1 MSQFTAKV
9 SRGQI
14 VIRDVDLPEGTA
26 VRVTVQPDTAPALFS
41 TEVERD
47 IRASLGLAD
56 RGETISGEEH
66 LVRILRVRFSILLC
80 ALMALAVPAHAEDV
94 ATYDTDGDAQ
104 LSGADPRVAALDEA
118 FAKAI
123 NLALI
128 DVVAPDVRSAKR
140 AELDREIVAHSRLW
154 VAKFTV
160 TKDTT
165 GDDRRQLKVTVRVD
179 RDKVRSKLAE
189 LNIAVMTAGEA
200 SKGRSVTILLRV
212 TDGASVR
219 ASYGATAEKEL
230 PGLGALASALRTG
243 GMSIKRAPASGPAA
257 KPTGDLPLDDNEADA
272 LGGDAKVELAAIA
285 GVTVGPPAIV
295 RGLPTT
301 AVLAVAHVRILER
314 RGRKVVGQ
322 GTASVAARGT
332 DPAVVAHAVEHALVG
347 ASLDVLPPARQAL
360 AQATGFSGD
369 DTPLGEPGVVL
380 VRLAPRTPWGLVA
393 AEQKYLAGAKGVQ
406 RAVLRRLS
414 PGGWVIGVT
423 TTESVDRIAQLA
435 KKSPTADTS
444 AKVRV
449 AGDLVELGLAGLP

>member
-1 MSQFTAKV
+1 M
-9 SRGQI
+9 R
-14 VIRDVDLPEGTA
+14 
-26 VRVTVQPDTAPALFS
+26 LF
-41 TEVERD
+41 
-47 IRASLGLAD
+47 
-56 RGETISGEEH
+56 
-66 LVRILRVRFSILLC
+66 LVLC
-80 ALMALAVPAHAEDV
+80 ALMALAVPAHAEDI
-94 ATYDTDGDAQ
+94 ATYDTDGDAE

-118 FAKAI
+118 FGKAI

-128 DVVAPDVRSAKR
+128 DVVSPDVRGAKK
-140 AELDREIVAHSRLW
+140 ADLDREIVSHARLW

-189 LNIAVMTAGEA
+189 LNIPVMTAGEA

-212 TDGASVR
+212 TDGATVR

-272 LGGDAKVELAAIA
+272 LGGDAKAELVAIA
-285 GVTVGPPAIV
+285 GVTVGPPALV

-301 AVLAVAHVRILER
+301 AVLVTAHVRMLER

-322 GTASVAARGT
+322 GTASVAARGS
-332 DPAVVAHAVEHALVG
+332 DPAVIGHAVEHALVG
-347 ASLDVLPPARQAL
+347 ASLDVLPPARQSL
-360 AQATGFSGD
+360 TQASGFSGD
-369 DTPLGEPGVVL
+369 DTPLSEAGVVL
-380 VRLAPRTPWGLVA
+380 VRLAPKTPWGLVA

-406 RAVLRRLS
+406 RAVIRRLS

-423 TTESVDRIAQLA
+423 NTE
-435 KKSPTADTS
+435 
-444 AKVRV
+444 
-449 AGDLVELGLAGLP
+449 